1 MEISMLPIQALSM
14 RMWATM
20 FPPSSATAIFIG
32 CPISMALFS
41 AALITRRASSSFTA
55 DIISPLHLF
64 EYVVRR
70 SEVRELVQQVTVR
83 PNLICHV
90 SVRVYRKEKI
100 DNVIGQSPAIVGKA
114 RRLVW
119 MIRKNVWQQLSC
131 DGLCILRSIA
141 ARVFQLVRE
150 HTDETIVIR
159 RVPAKVSLPLLSD
172 EENRLQWS
180 GTSVCLDPSFPSFVH
195 GASPDPYFIASQ
207 IRVGQFNHDAA
218 NIFVDEEVV
227 PGELHV
233 IEIADYVQKER
244 IAAPAEEKTEVADFR
259 HQGFWP
265 D

>member
-1 MEISMLPIQALSM
+1 MSMLPIQALSI

-32 CPISMALFS
+32 CPISLAFFS
-41 AALITRRASSSFTA
+41 AALITRRASSSITA
-55 DIISPLHLF
+55 DIDSSLQLF
-64 EYVVRR
+64 EDVVRR
-70 SEVRELVQQVTVR
+70 PEVRELVHQVTVR
-83 PNLICHV
+83 PNHVCHV
-90 SVRVYRKEKI
+90 SVRVYREEKI
-100 DNVIGQSPAIVGKA
+100 DNVIGQRPAILRKA
-114 RRLVW
+114 RRLVR
-119 MIRKNVWQQLSC
+119 MIGKNIWQQLSC
-131 DGLCILRSIA
+131 DGLCVLRSIA

-150 HTDETIVIR
+150 HADEAIIIR
-159 RVPAKVSLPLLSD
+159 RLPAEVSLPLLSN

-180 GTSVCLDPSFPSFVH
+180 GTPVCLDPAFPNFVH
-195 GASPDPYFIASQ
+195 RASPDPHFIAFQ

-259 HQGFWP
+259 HQGFSS